1 MRLNYSRQGCTGI
14 SYDGV
19 NLSDTFVIEDVSI
32 PLLPTFEAVTQELA
46 QRPGAYFSSRKV
58 GTREVKV
65 RLRLDAESRC
75 PVDIFKAWREFSDVF
90 NKPDPRPLKLNDDKF
105 VNALVI
111 GDTEIESTAYY
122 GTVEVAFMCFDPF
135 FYGQDHS
142 IPLPTGT
149 TAFTVLGAVSAYPVI
164 EATASSGTVTVTDV
178 RTAEYVRVPG
188 LASGSKLVIDM
199 ERQTATIGGEY
210 VPVDLLSDFFAIDGD
225 VQIRLAGASGTLTYR
240 ERYL

>member
-19 NLSDTFVIEDVSI
+19 NLSDAFTIEDVSI
-32 PLLPTFEAVTQELA
+32 ALLPTFEAVTQELA

-65 RLRLDAESRC
+65 RLRLDAESRS

-90 NKPDPRPLKLNDDKF
+90 NKPDPRPLMLNEDKY

-111 GDTEIESTAYY
+111 GDTEIENSAYY
-122 GTVEVAFMCFDPF
+122 GTVEIAFMCFDPF
-135 FYGQDHS
+135 FYGDEHVIS
-142 IPLPTGT
+142 LPTGT
-149 TAFTVLGAVSAYPVI
+149 TPFSVFGGVSAYPCI
-164 EATASSGTVTVTDV
+164 EATANSGTVTVTNAV
-178 RTAEYVRVPG
+178 TAEYVRISG
-188 LASGSKLVIDM
+188 LAMGSRIVIDM

-210 VPVDLLSDFFAIDGD
+210 VPVDLLSDFFTIDGEAR
-225 VQIRLAGASGTLTYR
+225 ITLSGATGTLTYR